1 MFKTAIFT
9 CILFYCCIPENIF
22 AQFISENYRSED
34 CIITQLNT
42 ENGLLSNSI
51 TGLAWEKNGEIIF
64 TTEAGIVRFNGQ
76 QILLDSLNIP
86 FFSLI
91 RTADKKLM
99 ALSRSGSVY
108 EIRNSEICPFY
119 TPKDTR
125 NKGFSIADLGAIGL
139 QSDVF
144 HKSLKEKHAPI
155 YWFNRPE
162 AYLVGDKIAYNELL
176 NLHICTEECKYNI
189 PTLVKDK
196 YYNKFILIANKPYL
210 INRKCQLRR
219 IDPQKK
225 TTEIVS
231 ILNNPLSEKDLPIQ
245 YFYEYGQL
253 NPIIIV
259 GKKAWTFLENK
270 NGQIEMKLISECIP
284 SGILIKQAEYISEH
298 NMLIL
303 GTESQGLLIIKK
315 AYFKQ
320 SVPQQLHPEL
330 GTSFYL
336 QIPIN
341 NQTII
346 SNRGYRIGPNQNK
359 QQLGTGLHDNLG
371 NSWLKDGKGN
381 YWYSQKDSIIK
392 YDWVAQKKKCVA
404 VIPLPAAEKKN
415 FIEYNDTIYIGTSN
429 GIYLAH
435 NDNIIEKIDY
445 PPNLRYVS
453 FPSDIEIFQNQIYL
467 STCSGLFRY
476 NPKTRKIGLI
486 FQLKNTCL
494 RDIWT
499 LNNAIFIGTYGE
511 GIFRLQDNKI
521 QQLPLDQYN
530 FLAFTHCFMQDS
542 NQQVWMSTNKGI
554 FRTSTNF
561 LLKKKYTS
569 LDKYQY
575 TYYGRKDGIKPT
587 ELNGGCTPCGIQF
600 GNLFSFPSMDGLIQ
614 FDPLKTPKDTSN
626 YPIKIEEIR
635 INHLPVEWLPGRKV
649 VLSLEEGI
657 EIDFSIP
664 WWSNSQNLH
673 LGYQIEGLDNRLIK
687 LNYPNETSIKITRLP
702 AGEYSIRL
710 IKMNEFNEKISSDS
724 YPILIHVDAPWY
736 KKILGIT
743 LISLFTIVF
752 IGVLFQIRI
761 NRINEQ
767 KRKLSRLASERENTV
782 RMQKDYLVKTVERL
796 RKSQVV
802 LEENNRMKNHV
813 ISILS
818 HDLVT
823 PLRYIA
829 ITAKGILNYP
839 DKYDKATL
847 LEMISSIMN
856 SANQLEILS
865 TNVLNWIKYFR
876 TNRPLTVKTFDL
888 FEMIDRTRESLEMF
902 MKRKENT
909 FYNNIPEGTFI
920 NQIYEPLAVI
930 IFNLTS
936 NANKYTE
943 NGEISIDFEI
953 ENEYIY
959 IHVSDSGRG
968 IPAEKV
974 QRILKGEPLESSP
987 DTEMLKGNGLGYL
1000 LIRELIV
1007 LIKGEIL
1014 IESEIGQ
1021 GTTVTVKLPY
1031 LQLLP

>member
-1 MFKTAIFT
+1 MYKTAIIVF
-9 CILFYCCIPENIF
+9 ILFYCFTPENIF
-22 AQFISENYRSED
+22 AQFISEDYHSKD

-42 ENGLLSNSI
+42 ENGLTSNSI

-64 TTEAGIVRFNGQ
+64 TTEAGIVRFNGK

-108 EIRNSEICPFY
+108 EIRNSEICQFY
-119 TPKDTR
+119 IPKDTR
-125 NKGFSIADLGAIGL
+125 NKGFNIADLGAIGL
-139 QSDVF
+139 QSDAF
-144 HKSLKEKHAPI
+144 HKSLNEKHAPI

-162 AYLVGDKIAYNELL
+162 AFRVGNKISYNDLL

-189 PTLVKDK
+189 PTLVKDEL
-196 YYNKFILIANKPYL
+196 YNKFILIANKPYL

-219 IDPQKK
+219 IDSQKE
-225 TTEIVS
+225 TTEMVS

-259 GKKAWTFLENK
+259 GNKAWTLLENK
-270 NGQIEMKLISECIP
+270 NGQIEMTLISECIP
-284 SGILIKQAEYISEH
+284 SGILIKQAEYIFEH

-320 SVPQQLHPEL
+320 SLPQQLYPEL

-346 SNRGYRIGPNQNK
+346 SNRGYRIGPNQNN
-359 QQLGTGLHDNLG
+359 QRLGTELHDKLG
-371 NSWLKDGKGN
+371 NSWLKDSKGN

-392 YDWVAQKKKCVA
+392 YDWLDLKKKCIA

-415 FIEYNDTIYIGTSN
+415 FIEYKDSIYIGTSN
-429 GIYLAH
+429 GIYIAH
-435 NDNIIEKIDY
+435 NDRIIEKIDY
-445 PPNLRYVS
+445 PPNLNYIS
-453 FPSDIEIFQNQIYL
+453 FPSDIELLQNQIYL

-476 NPKTRKIGLI
+476 NPKTRKIELI

-499 LNNAIFIGTYGE
+499 LNNTIFIGTYGE

-521 QQLPLDQYN
+521 QQLPLDQYK

-554 FRTSTNF
+554 FRTNTNF
-561 LLKKKYTS
+561 LLKKKYTP

-575 TYYGRKDGIKPT
+575 TYYGRLDGIKPT

-614 FDPLKTPKDTSN
+614 FDPLKTPIDTSN
-626 YPIKIEEIR
+626 YPVKIEAIR
-635 INHLPVEWLPGRKV
+635 INNLPVKWYPGRNIV
-649 VLSLEEGI
+649 ISLDERI

-664 WWSNSQNLH
+664 WWSNSQNLY
-673 LGYQIEGLDNRLIK
+673 LAYLIEGLDNKLIK

-702 AGEYSIRL
+702 AGEYSVRILR
-710 IKMNEFNEKISSDS
+710 MNRVNGKISSET
-724 YPILIHVDAPWY
+724 YPILIQVDAPWY
-736 KKILGIT
+736 KTILGII

-752 IGVLFQIRI
+752 VWLVLQIRI
-761 NRINEQ
+761 NRITEQ
-767 KRKLSRLASERENTV
+767 KRKLSRLAWEKEHTV
-782 RMQKDYLVKTVERL
+782 RMQKDSLLKTVERL
-796 RKSQVV
+796 RKSQGV

-823 PLRYIA
+823 PLKYIA
-829 ITAKGILNYP
+829 ITAKGILNHP
-839 DKYDKATL
+839 DKYNKANL
-847 LEMISSIMN
+847 LEMIASIMN

-876 TNRPLTVKTFDL
+876 TNRPLTIKTFDL
-888 FEMIDRTRESLEMF
+888 FEMVDRTRESLDMF
-902 MKRKENT
+902 MKRKGNT

-920 NQIYEPLAVI
+920 TQIYEPLAVI

-953 ENEYIY
+953 ENDHIY
-959 IHVSDSGRG
+959 IHVSDSGGG
-968 IPAEKV
+968 IPPEKV
-974 QRILKGEPLESSP
+974 HRILKGEALESSP

-1000 LIRELIV
+1000 LIRELII
-1007 LIKGEIL
+1007 LIKGEIQ